1 MDISKMVKEAEEMKK
16 RLLQTQTELANTE
29 IRGEA
34 ANGLVVIILNGQGE
48 LKDIKIKK
56 EAVDPNNTD
65 ALEDLIVSAFRAAF
79 TKADAI
85 SKEMLGKLSEG
96 LPGIE

>member
-1 MDISKMVKEAEEMKK
+1 MDINKMVKEAEEMKK

-34 ANGLVVIILNGQGE
+34 ANGLVVITLNGQGE

-56 EAVDPNNTD
+56 EAVDPNDVD
-65 ALEDLIVSAFRAAF
+65 ALEDLIMSAFREAF
-79 TKADAI
+79 IKADAV
-85 SKEMLGKLSEG
+85 SKEMLGKLSGG
-96 LPGIE
+96 LPRIE